1 MANTQKETTTK
12 NKYDFKEPSMY
23 NVVFLNDDVT
33 TVEFVMDVL
42 FSHFNKTKKEASEIV
57 DLINQKDR
65 AIVGTY
71 YFDIA
76 DAKANIVMQKAKA
89 ENYPF
94 KVITEEV
101 V

>member
-1 MANTQKETTTK
+1 MAQVQNESITK
-12 NKYDFKEPSMY
+12 NRYDFSEPRLY

-33 TVEFVMDVL
+33 TVEFVVEVL
-42 FSHFNKTKKEASEIV
+42 LSHFNKTRKEASDIV
-57 DLINQKDR
+57 DLINNEDR

-71 YFDIA
+71 YQDVA
-76 DAKANIVMQKAKA
+76 DSKANIVMQKARA
-89 ENYPF
+89 EHYPF